1 MSDSAR
7 IAKLEEWIE
16 LQRTDLTWLGTTIK
30 HQKAEYQS
38 LTARYDDAMKRIQ
51 DMQAEL
57 EFLRSELA
65 RRA

>member
-1 MSDSAR
+1 MSDAD
-7 IAKLEEWIE
+7 LEYGEASCLIE
-16 LQRTDLTWLGTTIK
+16 QIRELE
-30 HQKAEYQS
+30 AENNMFVTQYEV
-38 LTARYDDAMKRIQ
+38 LAARYDDAMKRIQ

>member
-1 MSDSAR
+1 MSDIVDDCAKTWDRTAMEHELAEANVNIMSLCAR
-7 IAKLEEWIE
+7 L
-16 LQRTDLTWLGTTIK
+16 
-30 HQKAEYQS
+30 
-38 LTARYDDAMKRIQ
+38 DDAMKRIQ